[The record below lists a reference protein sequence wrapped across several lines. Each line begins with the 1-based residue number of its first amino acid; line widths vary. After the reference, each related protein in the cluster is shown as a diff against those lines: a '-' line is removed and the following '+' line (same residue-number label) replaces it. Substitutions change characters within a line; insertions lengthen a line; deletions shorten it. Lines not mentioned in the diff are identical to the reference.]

1 MRHSMRGAAAAILA
15 AVMCV
20 TAPLSVFADEIIG
33 PGANLGSSETQAA
46 SSGGASGVIAAPDG
60 AYDPSAQAA
69 APAETAAAAPAE
81 TAAAETV
88 AGCSWIYDGHR
99 LLE

>member
-1 MRHSMRGAAAAILA
+1 MRHSMRGAAAAVLA

-33 PGANLGSSETQAA
+33 PGANLGSTETQAA
-46 SSGGASGVIAAPDG
+46 SSGSGAGGVIAAPEG
-60 AYDPSAQAA
+60 AYAPAAQTAAA

-81 TAAAETV
+81 TAAAAESVVSSET
-88 AGCSWIYDGHR
+88 ASLDA
-99 LLE
+99 